1 MNNMLTLLEKVK
13 QSALC
18 ENIPS
23 LEDLLK
29 LAELPITDLVEA
41 AHAVTVAKANNIFN
55 FCAIINAKS
64 GRCSENCHWCAQSKH
79 YEGNCAIYPLLEADK
94 IIEGAL
100 AAEHAGAT
108 RYSLVTSGRKL
119 SAREVR
125 ETAAI
130 VRELRKH
137 TSQDYRKVPFTGT
150 DFF

>member
-64 GRCSENCHWCAQSKH
+64 GRCSENCH
-79 YEGNCAIYPLLEADK
+79 
-94 IIEGAL
+94 
-100 AAEHAGAT
+100 
-108 RYSLVTSGRKL
+108 
-119 SAREVR
+119 
-125 ETAAI
+125 
-130 VRELRKH
+130 
-137 TSQDYRKVPFTGT
+137 
-150 DFF
+150 